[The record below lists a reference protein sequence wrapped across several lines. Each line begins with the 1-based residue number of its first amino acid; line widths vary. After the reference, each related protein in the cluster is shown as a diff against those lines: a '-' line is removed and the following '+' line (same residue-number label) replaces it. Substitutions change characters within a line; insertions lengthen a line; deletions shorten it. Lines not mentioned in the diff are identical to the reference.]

1 MDGHTTEQGAESQFN
16 ALLEARAEKVPENVL
31 RATVETAA
39 KQHCTWA
46 SKAASQKDDELP
58 PAAQLRLERHC
69 LNRVADYQE
78 GVKSVYGPM

>member
-1 MDGHTTEQGAESQFN
+1 MSGHTTEQGAESQFN
-16 ALLEARAEKVPENVL
+16 ALLEARAEKVPESFL

-39 KQHCTWA
+39 KQHHA
-46 SKAASQKDDELP
+46 SANKAASQKDDELP